1 MQNVEAFERK
11 REAFLPHL
19 FREAGVPHQFV
30 GVHLVC
36 LVSAAAVHRQVGEE
50 LEAAGEFK
58 LSSQAIVEVGGVDSG
73 EILART
79 GGVAP
84 VATKLC
90 AYFLSAEAVVNLDRL
105 AKEKCLHLA
114 ARIFVG
120 TRHGDDVDIVVK
132 LCSRSSREVPA
143 AFLVESHTVVYV
155 SGNGVVAVDVHG
167 TVGIDTRCAVVLRG
181 VANLVAHGAVINA
194 STEEALL
201 AAAVV
206 RV

>member
-19 FREAGVPHQFV
+19 FREAGVPDEFV

-50 LEAAGEFK
+50 LEATGEFK

-73 EILART
+73 EILTRT

-114 ARIFVG
+114 ARIGVR
-120 TRHGDDVDIVVK
+120 TSHGNEVHIIVQ
-132 LCSRSSREVPA
+132 LRRSGRREVPA

-167 TVGIDTRCAVVLRG
+167 AVGIDTRCTVVFRG